1 MHSLFFLPKIL
12 VTTLLCVPAL
22 ARFDLAKRLPQ
33 LVCVQDD
40 LYDGFHN
47 ADPEDIDPWCSSY
60 LGIPEYTATR
70 VGGTSRTCARPHADG
85 VLEC

>member
-1 MHSLFFLPKIL
+1 MHLLISPEFFVLA
-12 VTTLLCVPAL
+12 LLYVPSF
-22 ARFDLAKRLPQ
+22 ARFDLDRR

-70 VGGTSRTCARPHADG
+70 VGGTTRTWA
-85 VLEC
+85 

>member
-1 MHSLFFLPKIL
+1 MHLAFLLPELFVFA
-12 VTTLLCVPAL
+12 LLDVPAL
-22 ARFDLAKRLPQ
+22 ARFDFAKR

-70 VGGTSRTCARPHADG
+70 VGDTTRTCA
-85 VLEC
+85 